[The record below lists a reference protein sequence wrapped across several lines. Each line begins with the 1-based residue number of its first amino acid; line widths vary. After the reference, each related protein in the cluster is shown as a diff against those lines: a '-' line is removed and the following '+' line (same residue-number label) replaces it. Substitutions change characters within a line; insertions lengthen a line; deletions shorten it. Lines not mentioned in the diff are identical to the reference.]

1 MAEVEGRGS
10 VADADPTECEL
21 VIVSLQKTVK
31 INFAYKKNSPLVVLL
46 DMSAKV
52 LCVRKNL
59 PAVVANKWC
68 RGQGA
73 GLHCIWQVCTAESAS
88 WLAGRLRLTIAGPST
103 SCAIRH
109 LPKKLWN
116 KYISRALKTHEKVKI
131 EKKHPPVTLGT
142 GTCALCTMQQMR
154 TSCCK
159 GCKSKP
165 LVLLSWP
172 RVELSCAWSRGR
184 RCELPCRTGHRR
196 IVLSCVELENSQS
209 QPR

>member
-10 VADADPTECEL
+10 VADPTECEL
-21 VIVSLQKTVK
+21 VDVSLQKKAK
-31 INFAYKKNSPLVVLL
+31 IKFAYKLCNSPP
-46 DMSAKV
+46 AKTF
-52 LCVRKNL
+52 LEQMHKTFML
-59 PAVVANKWC
+59 
-68 RGQGA
+68 
-73 GLHCIWQVCTAESAS
+73 
-88 WLAGRLRLTIAGPST
+88 
-103 SCAIRH
+103 
-109 LPKKLWN
+109 
-116 KYISRALKTHEKVKI
+116 ISRALRTHEKVTN

-184 RCELPCRTGHRR
+184 RCELSCRTGHRR

-209 QPR
+209 QSR